1 MLNQLADWLDDR
13 TGYRTLIRTF
23 NDEQIPG
30 GARWRYVF
38 GSTLA
43 SVFLIQ
49 AFTGVLMMT
58 AYSPSS
64 SSAWG
69 SVYYINNVMWMGWF
83 IRGLHHFGAS
93 TVMVLLVTA
102 PASGAAGRRLPQA
115 ARGQLVVRPGAPGA
129 DGELRATPATSFP
142 GTRRATGRPRS

>member
-1 MLNQLADWLDDR
+1 MLNQLANWLDDR

-23 NDEQIPG
+23 NDELIPG
-30 GARWRYVF
+30 GSRWRYVL

-64 SSAWG
+64 
-69 SVYYINNVMWMGWF
+69 
-83 IRGLHHFGAS
+83 
-93 TVMVLLVTA
+93 
-102 PASGAAGRRLPQA
+102 ASGL
-115 ARGQLVVRPGAPGA
+115 GQCVLHQ
-129 DGELRATPATSFP
+129 
-142 GTRRATGRPRS
+142 

>member
-13 TGYRTLIRTF
+13 TGYRALIRTF
-23 NDEQIPG
+23 SAEQIPG

-93 TVMVLLVTA
+93 AVMVLLVLHLLQVLLA
-102 PASGAAGRRLPQA
+102 GAIAS
-115 ARGQLVVRPGAPGA
+115 LVR
-129 DGELRATPATSFP
+129 S
-142 GTRRATGRPRS
+142 TGGWVWRSCS